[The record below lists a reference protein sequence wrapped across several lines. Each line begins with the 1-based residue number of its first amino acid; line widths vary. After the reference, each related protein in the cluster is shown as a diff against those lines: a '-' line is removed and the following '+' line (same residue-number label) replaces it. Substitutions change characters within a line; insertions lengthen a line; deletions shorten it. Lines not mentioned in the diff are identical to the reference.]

1 MATEQPIYTY
11 YDGESETY
19 TPIAYECKF
28 TVEGTGNVGGDWEHN
43 RGGAH
48 EQKRVTFEGYA
59 TNELYAAV
67 IDAIRKTVGAE
78 AHE

>member
-1 MATEQPIYTY
+1 MTTEQPIITN
-11 YDGESETY
+11 YDGDSETF

-28 TVEGTGNVGGDWEHN
+28 TVEGTGNAGGDFESN
-43 RGGAH
+43 IGGAH

-67 IDAIRKTVGAE
+67 IDAIRRTVGAE
-78 AHE
+78 VDA